1 MAFISCGKINKK
13 IFYSIIGGI
22 LKFLFDFILKMMRD
36 NNDINLAKQ
45 PFMLGFNAS
54 LGLCLSFIPYLIF
67 KKNYDYLKQRRVS
80 EDEKLIY
87 NDSDDLIYEK
97 RENKHYPLLIFSFC
111 DFFQKFLSFIYHGLD
126 NFWVFDT
133 LFIMIFSYFIL
144 KMKLYTHHFISLILI
159 LIFGIVI
166 IVIYN
171 LDEERNWELFF
182 QILNTFIVE
191 ILFSLEIVVAKYAIE
206 FKYCSP
212 YEICLFCGILSLI
225 IFSFLLIIFTFIPM
239 SEIKYIKKV
248 EYEGKMY
255 VDNLIYYFSNLSL
268 IEVIYFI
275 LSMVQRFG
283 FNIFCLLTTKYCT
296 PSHIVIIL
304 ILGEIYFGVP
314 TEPLWKE
321 IVEYIIYAFLV
332 FDMLIFLEIIEL
344 NCLGIQK
351 NTEKNITTR
360 ARELDLKIN
369 EDEFE
374 EEKEDE

>member
-1 MAFISCGKINKK
+1 
-13 IFYSIIGGI
+13 
-22 LKFLFDFILKMMRD
+22 
-36 NNDINLAKQ
+36 
-45 PFMLGFNAS
+45 
-54 LGLCLSFIPYLIF
+54 
-67 KKNYDYLKQRRVS
+67 
-80 EDEKLIY
+80 
-87 NDSDDLIYEK
+87 
-97 RENKHYPLLIFSFC
+97 
-111 DFFQKFLSFIYHGLD
+111 
-126 NFWVFDT
+126 
-133 LFIMIFSYFIL
+133 
-144 KMKLYTHHFISLILI
+144 
-159 LIFGIVI
+159 
-166 IVIYN
+166 
-171 LDEERNWELFF
+171 
-182 QILNTFIVE
+182 
-191 ILFSLEIVVAKYAIE
+191 
-206 FKYCSP
+206 
-212 YEICLFCGILSLI
+212 
-225 IFSFLLIIFTFIPM
+225 
-239 SEIKYIKKV
+239 
-248 EYEGKMY
+248 MY

-332 FDMLIFLEIIEL
+332 FDMLIFLEIIEI

-369 EDEFE
+369 EDELE

>member
-1 MAFISCGKINKK
+1 MAFISCGNINKK
-13 IFYSIIGGI
+13 IFYSMIGVI

-67 KKNYDYLKQRRVS
+67 KKNYDYLEQRKFS
-80 EDEKLIY
+80 DDEKLIY

-126 NFWVFDT
+126 NFWIFDI

-166 IVIYN
+166 IIIYYLN
-171 LDEERNWELFF
+171 EERNWELFF

-225 IFSFLLIIFTFIPM
+225 IFSLLLIIFTFIPM
-239 SEIKYIKKV
+239 SEINYIRKV

-255 VDNLIYYFSNLSL
+255 VDNFIYYFSNLSL
-268 IEVIYFI
+268 IEIIYFI
-275 LSMVQRFG
+275 LSMVHRFG
-283 FNIFCLLTTKYCT
+283 FTLFCLLTTKYCT

-332 FDMLIFLEIIEL
+332 FAMLIFLEIIEI
-344 NCLGIQK
+344 NCYGLQK
-351 NTEKNITTR
+351 NTEKNIINR
-360 ARELDLKIN
+360 AIELDIKIN
-369 EDEFE
+369 EDDLE